1 LGHVADFEPGDV
13 FAGHRIE
20 GVAGRGGMGVVYRAI
35 QIDLDRP
42 VALKVIA
49 PHLAQDEAFRERFV
63 AESRTAAAID
73 HPHVLPIYYAGESDG
88 TLYIAMRLV
97 EGEDLRHLIR
107 AAGSVEPE
115 RAAEIIDQIG
125 GALDAAHARGLI
137 HRDIKPANVLL
148 GAGDHAYLT
157 DFGLTKRAGASTGLS
172 RSGQWVGTLGYVAP
186 EQIRGERVDARA
198 DVYALGCVLFHALTG
213 QAPYLRESEEATLWS
228 HLHDP
233 PPPASMLAEGVPE
246 AFDAVIERALAKD
259 PGDRFPSAGDLGR
272 AALAA
277 AAGQP
282 TTGGGERMVA
292 RGRAAPGAGDET
304 RVSPARTRAAPAAP
318 RSRLPLLGALAVLVA
333 AAVAV
338 IVILSAGDDQGGAGP
353 EARRIQPDRAKTPT
367 LKTIPV
373 SGRPNA
379 VAIGGGRAW
388 VASFDSPR
396 MRVFDLKTGRRLK
409 PDVNVGV
416 GTSSLATGFGS
427 LWILNQITGS
437 LRRRSLGPGAGLS
450 KQVDIGLGLPVHA
463 QVVTTGEDGVW
474 TAARS
479 IRQGVA
485 DRIERLRPNDL
496 PLRVVKTIEVPDGAQ
511 SIAVGYGAAWIV
523 NARTD
528 TVTRIDLVT
537 AEQSTIPVGRNPRAI
552 ALGGGWVWV
561 ANRGSSTVTAI
572 RRSSLETKTIR
583 VGQFPQGIDVAGGF
597 AWVPGYGDSTLT
609 RIDVRTRRVVGKPL
623 AVPLNPKAIA
633 GAGHDIWVTSTSD
646 GSVTH
651 VQF

>member
-1 LGHVADFEPGDV
+1 
-13 FAGHRIE
+13 
-20 GVAGRGGMGVVYRAI
+20 
-35 QIDLDRP
+35 
-42 VALKVIA
+42 
-49 PHLAQDEAFRERFV
+49 
-63 AESRTAAAID
+63 
-73 HPHVLPIYYAGESDG
+73 
-88 TLYIAMRLV
+88 
-97 EGEDLRHLIR
+97 
-107 AAGSVEPE
+107 
-115 RAAEIIDQIG
+115 
-125 GALDAAHARGLI
+125 
-137 HRDIKPANVLL
+137 
-148 GAGDHAYLT
+148 
-157 DFGLTKRAGASTGLS
+157 
-172 RSGQWVGTLGYVAP
+172 
-186 EQIRGERVDARA
+186 
-198 DVYALGCVLFHALTG
+198 
-213 QAPYLRESEEATLWS
+213 
-228 HLHDP
+228 
-233 PPPASMLAEGVPE
+233 
-246 AFDAVIERALAKD
+246 
-259 PGDRFPSAGDLGR
+259 
-272 AALAA
+272 
-277 AAGQP
+277 
-282 TTGGGERMVA
+282 
-292 RGRAAPGAGDET
+292 
-304 RVSPARTRAAPAAP
+304 
-318 RSRLPLLGALAVLVA
+318 
-333 AAVAV
+333 
-338 IVILSAGDDQGGAGP
+338 
-353 EARRIQPDRAKTPT
+353 
-367 LKTIPV
+367 V

-396 MRVFDLKTGRRLK
+396 MRVFDLKSGKRLK

-437 LRRRSLGPGAGLS
+437 LRRRSLGPGGGLS
-450 KQVDIGLGLPVHA
+450 KPVDIALGLPVHA

-485 DRIERLRPNDL
+485 DRVERLRPNDL
-496 PLRVVKTIEVPDGAQ
+496 PLRVIKTIEVPDGAQ
-511 SIAVGYGAAWIV
+511 SIAVGYGAAWVV

-528 TVTRIDLVT
+528 TVTRVDLFT

-597 AWVPGYGDSTLT
+597 VWVPGYGDSTLT

-623 AVPLNPKAIA
+623 MVPLNPKAIA